1 MSCSGQSSCLAASAL
16 AVGRTRWKAPKVIS
30 VSDFGLRP
38 TVGTDPRGHAL
49 VVWPESSEK
58 SGWSIRASRYVRGRW
73 LRPWTLRRLPAD
85 NRPEL
90 LQLVTNEA
98 GNGALVWAS
107 RGPPGDGRSPV
118 FIEAA
123 VRLRSGRWLRT
134 QRLSQ
139 SVGGAW
145 PSVAV
150 DPAGNAVAVW
160 HRLVGSAV
168 VESASLGA
176 GRRVWGRTRVLGTG
190 LFPSVAVD
198 GRGNFFAAWT
208 GDAGVEVD
216 LRPAGTRTW
225 HGPRTVASSRPLY
238 GPKLAVGRGGAA
250 ALVWQRVEPA
260 LVSSIEAT
268 RLSSPAGNWES
279 PRILSRAPALS
290 PGVAV
295 DGRGN
300 VFIAW
305 EYWGRSGGESSSI
318 EAIVRPAAH
327 SAWPAPDEVA
337 PNSGT
342 RRTVSQIVARG
353 NRRALV
359 TWSSWEAGVE
369 VAAFDGR

>member
-1 MSCSGQSSCLAASAL
+1 LQ
-16 AVGRTRWKAPKVIS
+16 
-30 VSDFGLRP
+30 
-38 TVGTDPRGHAL
+38 PR
-49 VVWPESSEK
+49 
-58 SGWSIRASRYVRGRW
+58 
-73 LRPWTLRRLPAD
+73 TLRRLPEGI
-85 NRPEL
+85 RPEL
-90 LQLVTNEA
+90 LQLATNEG
-98 GNGALVWAS
+98 GNGALVWAN
-107 RGPPGDGRSPV
+107 RGPPGDGRSRV

-123 VRLRSGRWLRT
+123 VRLRSGRWLST

-176 GRRVWGRTRVLGTG
+176 GRRVWGRTRVLGNG
-190 LFPSVAVD
+190 SFPSVAVD

-208 GDAGVEVD
+208 GNAGVEVA
-216 LRPAGTRTW
+216 LRRAGTRTW
-225 HGPRTVASSRPLY
+225 QGPRTVASTRPIY

-250 ALVWQRVEPA
+250 ALVWERVEPA

-268 RLSSPAGNWES
+268 RLSSRTRNWER
-279 PRILSRAPALS
+279 PRILSRAPAVS
-290 PGVAV
+290 PEVAV

-305 EYWGRSGGESSSI
+305 EYWGRSGGQSSSI

-327 SAWPAPDEVA
+327 SAWPAPVEVA

-342 RRTVSQIVARG
+342 RRTVSQVVARG
-353 NRRALV
+353 NRRALAA
-359 TWSSWEAGVE
+359 WSSWQAGVE
-369 VAAFDGR
+369 IAAFDGR

>member
-1 MSCSGQSSCLAASAL
+1 LQ
-16 AVGRTRWKAPKVIS
+16 
-30 VSDFGLRP
+30 
-38 TVGTDPRGHAL
+38 PR
-49 VVWPESSEK
+49 
-58 SGWSIRASRYVRGRW
+58 
-73 LRPWTLRRLPAD
+73 TLRRLPQGVG
-85 NRPEL
+85 PHL
-90 LQLVTNEA
+90 VQLATNEA

-107 RGPPGDGRSPV
+107 HYGPAEGPS
-118 FIEAA
+118 FIDAA
-123 VRLRSGRWLRT
+123 VRLRSGRWLST

-139 SVGGAW
+139 SGGAG

-160 HRLVGSAV
+160 HRLGGSAV

-208 GDAGVEVD
+208 GNAGVEVA
-216 LRPAGTRTW
+216 LRRAGTRSW
-225 HGPRTVASSRPLY
+225 QVPRTVASTRASY
-238 GPKLAVGRGGAA
+238 GPKLAVGRAGAA
-250 ALVWQRVEPA
+250 ALVWSRVEPGTG

-268 RLSSPAGNWES
+268 RLSSPTGTWEA
-279 PRILSRAPALS
+279 PQILSQAPAVS
-290 PGVAV
+290 PEVAV

-305 EYWGRSGGESSSI
+305 DYWGRIPFGESSSI
-318 EAIVRPAAH
+318 EAILRPAAS
-327 SAWPAPDEVA
+327 SAWPAPDELA
-337 PNSGT
+337 PNNGT
-342 RRTVSQIVARG
+342 RQTVAQIVTRG

-359 TWSSWEAGVE
+359 TWSSWQAGVE

>member
-1 MSCSGQSSCLAASAL
+1 
-16 AVGRTRWKAPKVIS
+16 
-30 VSDFGLRP
+30 LRP
-38 TVGTDPRGHAL
+38 R
-49 VVWPESSEK
+49 
-58 SGWSIRASRYVRGRW
+58 
-73 LRPWTLRRLPAD
+73 TLRRLPEGI
-85 NRPEL
+85 RPEL
-90 LQLVTNEA
+90 LQLATNEA

-118 FIEAA
+118 FIDAA
-123 VRLRSGRWLRT
+123 VRLRSGRWLST

-160 HRLVGSAV
+160 HGWVRSAV

-190 LFPSVAVD
+190 SFPSVAVD
-198 GRGNFFAAWT
+198 GRGNFVAAWT
-208 GDAGVEVD
+208 GNAGVEVA
-216 LRPAGTRTW
+216 RREAGTRTW
-225 HGPRTVASSRPLY
+225 QRPRTVASTRPTY

-250 ALVWQRVEPA
+250 ALVWQRFEPA

-268 RLSSPAGNWES
+268 RLSSPAGTWEP
-279 PRILSRAPALS
+279 PRILSQAPAVS
-290 PGVAV
+290 PEVAV

-305 EYWGRSGGESSSI
+305 AYWGRSGGQSSSI
-318 EAIVRPAAH
+318 EAIVRPAAY

-337 PNSGT
+337 PNNGT

-359 TWSSWEAGVE
+359 TWSSWQAGVE